1 METNK
6 SALLAA
12 YEKVTRGVKSCALSL
27 SCSQC
32 PFHNYNG
39 MSCRDG
45 LLKETNQFF
54 DNIKEHIS
62 KLFDPENSDR
72 NTDEREEL
80 ITALRCI
87 TSEHLASSLKRE
99 DYVKVGDLIDC
110 LKEVTMPEEAAF
122 YLENLLE
129 WAIGKRSIS
138 KFEIYPL
145 SLTMQIQP
153 DKIDFLEKYFIGIP
167 LDANA
172 DSYEVVFGSKP
183 IEVKP
188 QNKKESE

>member
-1 METNK
+1 MNK
-6 SALLAA
+6 LGVHPEFDES
-12 YEKVTRGVKSCALSL
+12 EIKRG
-27 SCSQC
+27 
-32 PFHNYNG
+32 
-39 MSCRDG
+39 
-45 LLKETNQFF
+45 E
-54 DNIKEHIS
+54 
-62 KLFDPENSDR
+62 
-72 NTDEREEL
+72 
-80 ITALRCI
+80 
-87 TSEHLASSLKRE
+87 
-99 DYVKVGDLIDC
+99 YVKVGDLIDC

-138 KFEIYPL
+138 ESEIYPL
-145 SLTMQIQP
+145 QLTMQIQP
-153 DKIDFLEKYFIGIP
+153 DKIDLLAKCFIGIL

>member
-1 METNK
+1 MNK
-6 SALLAA
+6 VSVHP
-12 YEKVTRGVKSCALSL
+12 E
-27 SCSQC
+27 
-32 PFHNYNG
+32 
-39 MSCRDG
+39 
-45 LLKETNQFF
+45 F
-54 DNIKEHIS
+54 DE
-62 KLFDPENSDR
+62 F
-72 NTDEREEL
+72 
-80 ITALRCI
+80 
-87 TSEHLASSLKRE
+87 SLKRE

-122 YLENLLE
+122 YLESLLE
-129 WAIGKRSIS
+129 WAIGKRLIS

-188 QNKKESE
+188 QYKKESE